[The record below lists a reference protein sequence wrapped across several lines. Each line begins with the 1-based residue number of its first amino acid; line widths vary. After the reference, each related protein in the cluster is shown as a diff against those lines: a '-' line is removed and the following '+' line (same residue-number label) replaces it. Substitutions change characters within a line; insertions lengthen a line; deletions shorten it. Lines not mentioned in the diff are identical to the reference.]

1 MKIKKNIKIGII
13 GALNEETIFLRQ
25 QIKYLKKTR
34 IHSQI
39 FYTGQLN
46 CIDIILTTSGVGKVS
61 ASVTCAILLNLYK
74 IDLIINVGTAGSL
87 DIKLVPGSI
96 ILPNNTCYY
105 DVDLTA
111 FGYELGQIQK
121 LPKLFSTNDY
131 MIRLT
136 EIYMLKSNTYYNK
149 NLIISGDSFIN
160 KQKYKKT
167 LKEKFP
173 TAIAVDMESTAIAQV
188 CYQFKKPLL
197 IIKSISDY
205 SDNDALSNFKKFSHL
220 ASKNLSKIT
229 QNMLKNLYNKII
241 TEE

>member
-13 GALNEETIFLRQ
+13 GALNEEIIFLRQ
-25 QIKYLKKTR
+25 KIKYLKKTKV
-34 IHSQI
+34 HSQI

-46 CIDIILTTSGVGKVS
+46 CIDIILTKSGVGKVS
-61 ASVTCAILLNLYK
+61 ASITCTMLLNLYK

-96 ILPNNTCYY
+96 VLPNNTCYH
-105 DVDLTA
+105 DVNLTA

-121 LPKLFSTNDY
+121 LPQLFSANNY

-136 EIYMLKSNTYYNK
+136 EICMLKSNIYYNK

-160 KQKYKKT
+160 KKKYKKI
-167 LKEKFP
+167 LKERFP

-205 SDNDALSNFKKFSHL
+205 SDNYALSNFKEFSNL
-220 ASKNLSKIT
+220 ASKQFSKIT
-229 QNMLKNLYNKII
+229 QNILKNLYKKII
-241 TEE
+241 TET